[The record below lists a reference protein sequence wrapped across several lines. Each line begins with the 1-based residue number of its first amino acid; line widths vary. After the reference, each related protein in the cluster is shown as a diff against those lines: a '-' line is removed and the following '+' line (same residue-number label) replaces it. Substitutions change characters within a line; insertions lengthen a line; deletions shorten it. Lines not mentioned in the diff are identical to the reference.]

1 MRLIIAGSR
10 TIPLSAY
17 ASICFAITK
26 PKKVTEVVSGCARG
40 ADRLGER
47 WAAEHKVPVQ
57 RFPAHWN
64 RYGRVAGRMRNREMA
79 KYADCLLAIWDG
91 ISTGTGNMIYE
102 MRALGKP
109 VKVVEWRS

>member
-1 MRLIIAGSR
+1 
-10 TIPLSAY
+10 
-17 ASICFAITK
+17 
-26 PKKVTEVVSGCARG
+26 
-40 ADRLGER
+40 
-47 WAAEHKVPVQ
+47 
-57 RFPAHWN
+57 
-64 RYGRVAGRMRNREMA
+64 MRNREMA